1 MPEAEIGWIAAIIIG
16 GLAGW
21 LAETFMKSGTGILM
35 NICPWHRW
43 RSIGQLA
50 FRSIW
55 DRTRWMAR
63 LSDHGLYR
71 SMHHYLPMARC
82 SGTDRLGAVLS
93 LTGNRSR
100 SSQRLPRSLV
110 SGCCDGRVRKS
121 PLSDVSAFCL
131 GREGLNSSEKPKQN
145 RPGAR

>member
-21 LAETFMKSGTGILM
+21 FAEMFMKSGTGILM

-55 DRTRWMAR
+55 GRPRWMAR
-63 LSDHGLYR
+63 LSGHGLHR
-71 SMHHYLPMARC
+71 SMHHYLPMARR
-82 SGTDRLGAVLS
+82 SGTDRLGAILS
-93 LTGNRSR
+93 LTANRSR
-100 SSQRLPRSLV
+100 SSQLAARCREAYCEHLPRT
-110 SGCCDGRVRKS
+110 CDG
-121 PLSDVSAFCL
+121 
-131 GREGLNSSEKPKQN
+131 GRSLRGQRSRQP
-145 RPGAR
+145 